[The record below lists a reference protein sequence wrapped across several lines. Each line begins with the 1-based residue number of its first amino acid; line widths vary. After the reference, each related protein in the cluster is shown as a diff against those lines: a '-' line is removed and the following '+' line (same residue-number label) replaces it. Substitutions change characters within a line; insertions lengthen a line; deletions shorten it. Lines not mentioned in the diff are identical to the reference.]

1 MEFMDMF
8 DGNLPSVMAIG
19 LVMLIG
25 TIGSAL
31 ISSGYLSK
39 ALKGRGK
46 GKTVTE
52 LAARVEG
59 MEKGFVPDLGDALR
73 QICGKLDAVHGQ
85 MIEMERRL
93 NYADKSALMGVIHN
107 PNIHAVDR
115 LRAFNNYLKLGGNGL
130 VEEYAIRELIL
141 PNADDWTRA
150 VQESRM
156 KIHCDAG
163 EYEGRIAE
171 IGRRLRGEAA

>member
-1 MEFMDMF
+1 LEFMDMF

-19 LVMLIG
+19 AVMLVG

-31 ISSGYLSK
+31 ISNGYLSK

-46 GKTVTE
+46 GKTLAE

-59 MEKGFVPDLGDALR
+59 VEKGFVPDLGDALR

-107 PNIHAVDR
+107 EKIHRTDR
-115 LRAFNNYLKLGGNGL
+115 LRAFNNYLKLGGNGT
-130 VEEYAIRELIL
+130 VCEYAVAELVM
-141 PNADDWTRA
+141 PSRDCWTR
-150 VQESRM
+150 VLDESRM
-156 KIHCDAG
+156 EIRCDKYR
-163 EYEGRIAE
+163 ERIAE
-171 IGRRLRGEAA
+171 IDRRLRGETA